1 MGGAAAFNQQQAM
14 PQMQQSDPKAQLSQ
28 DLTQLNEKYFEEVKK
43 AVDSL
48 VNAKV
53 AVHAHDKILD
63 DQIDEFKSK
72 MGSINENIQ
81 TLEQENTRQMGLLGS
96 ASGKV
101 QPSAENIESMVY
113 PENPLSEKLLKLQS
127 KNGALDDAMHILKK
141 AFNNDRVEKD
151 EFLKTIRMLARKQFK
166 TQFKINKLTKSMGGG
181 SNPAA
186 QPTNMPGGQAMPAM
200 HQNQPMM
207 MGGAMGQP

>member
-1 MGGAAAFNQQQAM
+1 M
-14 PQMQQSDPKAQLSQ
+14 
-28 DLTQLNEKYFEEVKK
+28 TQLNEKYFEEVKK

-113 PENPLSEKLLKLQS
+113 PENPLSEKLLKL
-127 KNGALDDAMHILKK
+127 
-141 AFNNDRVEKD
+141 
-151 EFLKTIRMLARKQFK
+151 
-166 TQFKINKLTKSMGGG
+166 
-181 SNPAA
+181 
-186 QPTNMPGGQAMPAM
+186 
-200 HQNQPMM
+200 
-207 MGGAMGQP
+207 